1 VKKTLSLKN
10 RFIFIYDKF
19 EFIKMKVKHSKYKN
33 TGILFELL
41 TRQLTS
47 DTITGNQTKSLS
59 FLKKH
64 FNSKTEL
71 LKEYKIYHTLATQ
84 KYNRDNQATML
95 IEELIKAHNKLNKS
109 QLRREKYN
117 LIKEIKDTYNV
128 NDFFKAKITD
138 YKIMASIY
146 NLLENK
152 KATALSIVD
161 SKVTL
166 LEHITKS
173 KQKTIKKDS
182 VLENYNKQ
190 DKDTRLLTYKVL
202 LEKFNDKYSG
212 LKDNQKT
219 LLKEYVN
226 SVTNSPS
233 LKSYIN
239 QEIKEVKK
247 TITKFSKK
255 VEDKAVAVK
264 LNETKGMIKP
274 LCKKTF
280 VNDDNVIN
288 LLNYYELINEL
299 KTIHG

>member
-1 VKKTLSLKN
+1 
-10 RFIFIYDKF
+10 
-19 EFIKMKVKHSKYKN
+19 MKVKHSKYKN

-47 DTITGNQTKSLS
+47 DTITGNHSKSLS

-84 KYNRDNQATML
+84 KYSKDSQATML
-95 IEELIKAHNKLNKS
+95 IEELIKAHGKLNKS
-109 QLRREKYN
+109 QLRREKYK

-128 NDFFKAKITD
+128 NDFFKAKITN
-138 YKIMASIY
+138 YKIMASIF

-152 KATALSIVD
+152 EATALSIVN

-166 LEHITKS
+166 LEHITEKKES
-173 KQKTIKKDS
+173 ESKKDV

-202 LEKFNDKYSG
+202 LEKFNSKYSN
-212 LKDNQKT
+212 LEENQKT

-226 SVTNSPS
+226 SVSNSPS

-247 TITKFSKK
+247 DLTKYSKK
-255 VEDKAVAVK
+255 VEDKAVAIK

-274 LCKKTF
+274 LCKKSS
-280 VNDDNVIN
+280 VHDDNVIN
-288 LLNYYELINEL
+288 LLNYYELVNEL

>member
-1 VKKTLSLKN
+1 
-10 RFIFIYDKF
+10 
-19 EFIKMKVKHSKYKN
+19 MKVKHSKYKN

-47 DTITGNQTKSLS
+47 DTIAGNTPKSLS

-71 LKEYKIYHTLATQ
+71 LKEYKIYHTLATK
-84 KYNRDNQATML
+84 KYSKDGQATML
-95 IEELIKAHNKLNKS
+95 INTLLEAHGKLNKS

-128 NDFFKAKITD
+128 NNFFKAKITD
-138 YKIMASIY
+138 YKIMASIF
-146 NLLENK
+146 NLLENR

-166 LEHITKS
+166 LEHITIKP
-173 KQKTIKKDS
+173 TVVKKDT
-182 VLENYNKQ
+182 VLENFNKQ
-190 DKDTRLLTYKVL
+190 DSDTRLLTYKVL

-212 LKDNQKT
+212 LESNQKT

-247 TITKFSKK
+247 TITGYSKK

-264 LNETKGMIKP
+264 LNETKGMIKT
-274 LCKKTF
+274 LCKKTS

-288 LLNYYELINEL
+288 LLNYYELVNEL

>member
-1 VKKTLSLKN
+1 
-10 RFIFIYDKF
+10 
-19 EFIKMKVKHSKYKN
+19 MKVKHSKYKN

-47 DTITGNQTKSLS
+47 DTITGNQSKSLS

-64 FNSKTEL
+64 FNKKTEL

-84 KYNRDNQATML
+84 KYNKDSQATML
-95 IEELIKAHNKLNKS
+95 IDTLLEAHGRLNKS

-138 YKIMASIY
+138 YKIMASIF
-146 NLLENK
+146 NLIENK
-152 KATALSIVD
+152 KATPLSIVN
-161 SKVTL
+161 SKVTI
-166 LEHITKS
+166 LEHITG
-173 KQKTIKKDS
+173 KQLNIVKKDV
-182 VLENYNKQ
+182 VLENFEKQ
-190 DKDTRLLTYKVL
+190 DRDTRLLTYKVL

-212 LKDNQKT
+212 LQENQKT

-247 TITKFSKK
+247 TITGYSKK
-255 VEDKAVAVK
+255 VEDKAVAIK
-264 LNETKGMIKP
+264 LTETKGMIKP
-274 LCKKTF
+274 LCKKTS

-288 LLNYYELINEL
+288 LLNYYELVNEL

>member
-1 VKKTLSLKN
+1 
-10 RFIFIYDKF
+10 
-19 EFIKMKVKHSKYKN
+19 MKVKHSKYKN

-47 DTITGNQTKSLS
+47 DTITGNQSKSLS

-71 LKEYKIYHTLATQ
+71 LKEYKIYHTLATK
-84 KYNRDNQATML
+84 KYNKDSQATML
-95 IEELIKAHNKLNKS
+95 IETLLEAHGKLNKS

-138 YKIMASIY
+138 YKIMASIF

-152 KATALSIVD
+152 KATALSIVN

-166 LEHITKS
+166 LEHITKNKLKDS
-173 KQKTIKKDS
+173 KKDI

-212 LKDNQKT
+212 LQDNQKT

-226 SVTNSPS
+226 SVTNSPA
-233 LKSYIN
+233 LKSYLN

-247 TITKFSKK
+247 TLTRYSKK

-264 LNETKGMIKP
+264 LNETKLMIKP
-274 LCKKTF
+274 LCKKSS
-280 VNDDNVIN
+280 VNDDNVVN
-288 LLNYYELINEL
+288 LLNYYELVNEL

>member
-1 VKKTLSLKN
+1 
-10 RFIFIYDKF
+10 
-19 EFIKMKVKHSKYKN
+19 MKVKHSKYKN

-47 DTITGNQTKSLS
+47 DTITGNQSKSLS

-84 KYNRDNQATML
+84 KYNKDSQATML
-95 IEELIKAHNKLNKS
+95 INTLLEAHGKLNKS

-152 KATALSIVD
+152 KASSLSIVD
-161 SKVTL
+161 SKVTI
-166 LEHITKS
+166 LEHITG
-173 KQKTIKKDS
+173 KKEKVKKNV
-182 VLENYNKQ
+182 VLENFNNQ

-202 LEKFNDKYSG
+202 LEKFNDKYSD
-212 LKDNQKT
+212 LQDNQKT

-226 SVTNSPS
+226 SVTNSPA

-247 TITKFSKK
+247 DLTKYSKK
-255 VEDKAVAVK
+255 VEDEVVAIK
-264 LNETKGMIKP
+264 LNETKAMIKP
-274 LCKKTF
+274 LCKKTS

-288 LLNYYELINEL
+288 LLNYYELVNEL
-299 KTIHG
+299 KAIHD

>member
-1 VKKTLSLKN
+1 
-10 RFIFIYDKF
+10 
-19 EFIKMKVKHSKYKN
+19 MKVKHSKYKN

-47 DTITGNQTKSLS
+47 DTIAGNQPKSLS

-64 FNSKTEL
+64 FNKKTEL

-84 KYNRDNQATML
+84 KYNKDSQATML
-95 IEELIKAHNKLNKS
+95 INTLIEAHEKLNKS

-117 LIKEIKDTYNV
+117 LIKEIKETYNV

-138 YKIMASIY
+138 YKVMASIF

-152 KATALSIVD
+152 EASPLSIVN
-161 SKVTL
+161 SKTTI
-166 LEHITKS
+166 LEHITG
-173 KQKTIKKDS
+173 KQLSNNKKNV
-182 VLENYNKQ
+182 VLENFNKQ
-190 DKDTRLLTYKVL
+190 DSDTRLLTYKVL

-212 LKDNQKT
+212 LQDNQKT

-226 SVTNSPS
+226 SVTNSPA

-239 QEIKEVKK
+239 QEIKKVKK
-247 TITKFSKK
+247 DLTRYSKK
-255 VEDKAVAVK
+255 VEDKAIEIK
-264 LNETKGMIKP
+264 LQETKDLIKP
-274 LCKKTF
+274 LSKKSS

-288 LLNYYELINEL
+288 LLNYYELVNEL

>member
-1 VKKTLSLKN
+1 
-10 RFIFIYDKF
+10 
-19 EFIKMKVKHSKYKN
+19 MKVKHSKYKN

-47 DTITGNQTKSLS
+47 DTIAGNQPKSLS

-64 FNSKTEL
+64 FNKKTEL

-84 KYNRDNQATML
+84 KYNKDSQATML
-95 IEELIKAHNKLNKS
+95 IETLIEAHEKLNKS

-128 NDFFKAKITD
+128 NNFFKAKITD
-138 YKIMASIY
+138 YKVMASIF

-152 KATALSIVD
+152 EATPLSIVS
-161 SKVTL
+161 SKTTI
-166 LEHITKS
+166 LEHITG
-173 KQKTIKKDS
+173 KQLSNNKKNV
-182 VLENYNKQ
+182 VLENFDKQ
-190 DKDTRLLTYKVL
+190 DRDTRLLTYKVL
-202 LEKFNDKYSG
+202 LEKFNDKYND
-212 LKDNQKT
+212 LQDNQKT

-226 SVTNSPS
+226 SVTNSPA

-247 TITKFSKK
+247 TLTKYSKK
-255 VEDKAVAVK
+255 VEDKAIEIK
-264 LNETKGMIKP
+264 LQETKDLIKP
-274 LCKKTF
+274 LSKKSS

-288 LLNYYELINEL
+288 LLNYYELVNEL

>member
-1 VKKTLSLKN
+1 
-10 RFIFIYDKF
+10 
-19 EFIKMKVKHSKYKN
+19 MKVKHSKYKN

-47 DTITGNQTKSLS
+47 DTIAGNQPKALS

-64 FNSKTEL
+64 FNKKTEL

-84 KYNRDNQATML
+84 KYNKDSQATML
-95 IEELIKAHNKLNKS
+95 IDTLLEVHGKLNKS

-117 LIKEIKDTYNV
+117 LIKEIKESYNV

-138 YKIMASIY
+138 YKVMASIF
-146 NLLENK
+146 NLLENRN
-152 KATALSIVD
+152 ATALSIVN

-166 LEHITKS
+166 LEHITEKPNN
-173 KQKTIKKDS
+173 KVKKDV
-182 VLENYNKQ
+182 VLENFNKQ
-190 DKDTRLLTYKVL
+190 DSDTRLLTYKVL

-212 LKDNQKT
+212 LQDNQKT

-233 LKSYIN
+233 LKSYLN
-239 QEIKEVKK
+239 QEIKAVKK
-247 TITKFSKK
+247 TITGYSKK

-264 LNETKGMIKP
+264 LTETRDMIKP
-274 LCKKTF
+274 LCKKSS

-288 LLNYYELINEL
+288 LLNYYELVNEL

>member
-1 VKKTLSLKN
+1 
-10 RFIFIYDKF
+10 
-19 EFIKMKVKHSKYKN
+19 MKLKHSKYKN

-47 DTITGNQTKSLS
+47 DTITGSDSKSLS

-71 LKEYKIYHTLATQ
+71 LKEYKIYHTLATK
-84 KYNRDNQATML
+84 KYSKDSQATML
-95 IEELIKAHNKLNKS
+95 IEELIKAHKNLNKG

-117 LIKEIKDTYNV
+117 LIKEIKNNYNI
-128 NDFFKAKITD
+128 NNFFKAKISN

-152 KATALSIVD
+152 SASALSIVN

-166 LEHITKS
+166 LEHIT
-173 KQKTIKKDS
+173 QKEITKGKKDTI
-182 VLENYNKQ
+182 LENFSKQ

-202 LEKFNDKYSG
+202 LEKFNEKYKG
-212 LKDNQKT
+212 LEENQQT

-226 SVTNSPS
+226 SVSNSPS
-233 LKSYIN
+233 LKSYLN
-239 QEIKEVKK
+239 QEIKAVKRD
-247 TITKFSKK
+247 ITKYSKK

-264 LNETKGMIKP
+264 LNETKSMIKP
-274 LCKKTF
+274 LCKKSS

>member
-1 VKKTLSLKN
+1 
-10 RFIFIYDKF
+10 
-19 EFIKMKVKHSKYKN
+19 
-33 TGILFELL
+33 
-41 TRQLTS
+41 
-47 DTITGNQTKSLS
+47 
-59 FLKKH
+59 
-64 FNSKTEL
+64 
-71 LKEYKIYHTLATQ
+71 
-84 KYNRDNQATML
+84 ML
-95 IEELIKAHNKLNKS
+95 INTLLEAHGKLNKS

-128 NDFFKAKITD
+128 NNFFKAKITD
-138 YKIMASIY
+138 YKVMASIF

-152 KATALSIVD
+152 NATALSIVN

-166 LEHITKS
+166 LEHITE
-173 KQKTIKKDS
+173 KQVKAKKNV
-182 VLENYNKQ
+182 VLETFNKQ

-202 LEKFNDKYSG
+202 LEKFNDKYSD
-212 LKDNQKT
+212 LQDNQKT

-247 TITKFSKK
+247 TITGYSKK
-255 VEDKAVAVK
+255 VEDKAVVIK
-264 LNETKGMIKP
+264 LKETKGMIKP
-274 LCKKTF
+274 LCKKSS

-288 LLNYYELINEL
+288 LLNYYELVNEL

>member
-1 VKKTLSLKN
+1 
-10 RFIFIYDKF
+10 
-19 EFIKMKVKHSKYKN
+19 MKVKHSKYKN

-47 DTITGNQTKSLS
+47 DTITGNQSKSLS

-84 KYNRDNQATML
+84 KYNKDSQATML
-95 IEELIKAHNKLNKS
+95 IDTLLEAHGKLNKS

-138 YKIMASIY
+138 YKIMASIF

-152 KATALSIVD
+152 NATALSIVN

-166 LEHITKS
+166 LEHITGKEKKS
-173 KQKTIKKDS
+173 VKKDV
-182 VLENYNKQ
+182 VLENFSKQ
-190 DKDTRLLTYKVL
+190 DKNTRLLTYKVL
-202 LEKFNDKYSG
+202 LEKFNNKYSG
-212 LKDNQKT
+212 LQENQQT

-226 SVTNSPS
+226 SVTNSPA

-247 TITKFSKK
+247 DLTKFSKK
-255 VEDKAVAVK
+255 VEDKAVAIK

-274 LCKKTF
+274 LCKKSS

-288 LLNYYELINEL
+288 LLNYYELVNEL

>member
-1 VKKTLSLKN
+1 
-10 RFIFIYDKF
+10 
-19 EFIKMKVKHSKYKN
+19 MKVKHSKYKN

-47 DTITGNQTKSLS
+47 DTITGNQSKSLS

-71 LKEYKIYHTLATQ
+71 LKEYKIYHTLATK
-84 KYNRDNQATML
+84 KYNKDSQATML
-95 IEELIKAHNKLNKS
+95 IETLLEAHGKLNKS

-117 LIKEIKDTYNV
+117 LIKEIKDIYNV

-138 YKIMASIY
+138 YKIMASIF

-152 KATALSIVD
+152 KATALSIVN

-166 LEHITKS
+166 LEHITKNKS
-173 KQKTIKKDS
+173 KDSKKDI

-212 LKDNQKT
+212 LQDNQKT

-226 SVTNSPS
+226 SVTNSPA
-233 LKSYIN
+233 LKSYLN

-247 TITKFSKK
+247 TLTKYSKK
-255 VEDKAVAVK
+255 VEDKAVVIK
-264 LNETKGMIKP
+264 LTETKSMIKP
-274 LCKKTF
+274 LCKKSS

-288 LLNYYELINEL
+288 LLNYYELVNEL

>member
-1 VKKTLSLKN
+1 
-10 RFIFIYDKF
+10 
-19 EFIKMKVKHSKYKN
+19 MKVKHSKYKN

-47 DTITGNQTKSLS
+47 DTITGNPSKSLS

-71 LKEYKIYHTLATQ
+71 LKEYKIYHTLSSQ
-84 KYNRDNQATML
+84 KYKKDSQATIL
-95 IEELIKAHNKLNKS
+95 IEELIKAHKRLNKS
-109 QLRREKYN
+109 QLRREKFN
-117 LIKEIKDTYNV
+117 LIKEIKNTYNV

-138 YKIMASIY
+138 YKIMASIF

-152 KATALSIVD
+152 EATPLSIIN

-166 LEHITKS
+166 LEHITEKPI
-173 KQKTIKKDS
+173 QIKKS
-182 VLENYNKQ
+182 VVLENFNKQ

-202 LEKFNDKYSG
+202 LEKFNDKYSS
-212 LKDNQKT
+212 LQNNQKT

-226 SVTNSPS
+226 SVTNSPA

-247 TITKFSKK
+247 TITGYSKK
-255 VEDKAVAVK
+255 VEDKAVAIK
-264 LNETKGMIKP
+264 LTETKGMIKP
-274 LCKKTF
+274 LCKKTS

>member
-1 VKKTLSLKN
+1 
-10 RFIFIYDKF
+10 
-19 EFIKMKVKHSKYKN
+19 MKVKHSKYKN

-47 DTITGNQTKSLS
+47 DTITGNQSKSLS

-71 LKEYKIYHTLATQ
+71 LKEYKIYHTLSTQ
-84 KYNRDNQATML
+84 KYNKDSQATLL
-95 IEELIKAHNKLNKS
+95 INTLVEAHGKLNKS

-117 LIKEIKDTYNV
+117 LIKEIKETYDI
-128 NDFFKAKITD
+128 NDFFKAKISN
-138 YKIMASIY
+138 YKVMASIF

-152 KATALSIVD
+152 NASPLSVVN
-161 SKVTL
+161 SKITL
-166 LEHITKS
+166 LEHIT
-173 KQKTIKKDS
+173 QKTQQKKKNNI
-182 VLENYNKQ
+182 LENFTKQ

-202 LEKFNDKYSG
+202 LEKFNNKYSG
-212 LKDNQKT
+212 LENNQKI

-226 SVTNSPS
+226 SVTNSPA
-233 LKSYIN
+233 LKSFIN
-239 QEIKEVKK
+239 QEIKTVKK
-247 TITKFSKK
+247 TITGYSKK

-264 LNETKGMIKP
+264 LTETRDMIKP
-274 LCKKTF
+274 LCKKSS

-288 LLNYYELINEL
+288 LLNYYELVNEL